1 MKQQSTIN
9 HIEGGNKTVGSNP
22 TPSECYHY
30 NDLQKPEKSRVTSQ
44 QSKPNYKL
52 FNLNLRGGY
61 DLPPDAYVWHPDPA
75 VSRMWGQQ
83 IEARK

>member
-1 MKQQSTIN
+1 VKITALTNQN
-9 HIEGGNKTVGSNP
+9 EGVNKTVGSNP

-30 NDLQKPEKSRVTSQ
+30 NELQKPEKSRVTSQ
-44 QSKPNYKL
+44 QSKANYKL

-61 DLPPDAYVWHPDPA
+61 DLTPDAYVWHPDPA

>member
-1 MKQQSTIN
+1 MQSIIN
-9 HIEGGNKTVGSNP
+9 QIKEGDRTVGSNP

-30 NDLQKPEKSRVTSQ
+30 NDLQIGEKSRVTSR
-44 QSKPNYKL
+44 QSKANYKL

-61 DLPPDAYVWHPDPA
+61 DLTPDAYVWHPDPA

>member
-1 MKQQSTIN
+1 M
-9 HIEGGNKTVGSNP
+9 GSNP